1 MKYNQVVFKTNSLLP
16 RELLTD
22 SELSELRQKN
32 VIPIIKRLDIANDNI
47 FYVFGKR
54 FSLIYLEYIRLNSN

>member
-22 SELSELRQKN
+22 SELAELRQKN
-32 VIPIIKRLDIANDNI
+32 VIPIIKRLDIASDNI

-54 FSLIYLEYIRLNSN
+54 FSLI

>member
-1 MKYNQVVFKTNSLLP
+1 MKYNQVVVKTNSLLP

-22 SELSELRQKN
+22 SELAELRQKN

-54 FSLIYLEYIRLNSN
+54 FGLI